1 MKAKKI
7 IVLLLSCSMAL
18 ESVVPVFAAN
28 EPQVISFDDEK
39 KDTAEDEKKD
49 SNEDE
54 KKDNADSEKKDAAG
68 DEKKNTA
75 VAYDKAYL
83 ALGADLSGDQL
94 NTVLSLLGISAA
106 DLDKYDVV
114 YVTNKEEHDGLDVY
128 IDPKVIGTKSLSSVL
143 VRPATEGYGVVV
155 HTKNINFCTDNMYR
169 NALITAGV
177 QNADITV
184 AAPFQVSGTAALIG
198 ALKAYE
204 DMSGEDVPAN
214 TLDVAL
220 NELVTTGELSEKLD
234 SSSEAEELISYIK
247 AQVAANDLDTRE
259 EIEAAIRKGMK
270 EFNTEL
276 SENDIKSIVDLMMRI
291 KDMGIDFNILAD
303 QADDIYAKYKDQID
317 AGTFNISDVK
327 LEDLGIGKIVA
338 NATGNFFKS
347 VTDSIKG
354 FFGGLFSRKK

>member
-7 IVLLLSCSMAL
+7 IVLLLSCSITL
-18 ESVVPVFAAN
+18 GSVVPVFASN
-28 EPQVISFDDEK
+28 EPQVISFDDQK
-39 KDTAEDEKKD
+39 KDE
-49 SNEDE
+49 
-54 KKDNADSEKKDAAG
+54 ADSEKKDDADNEKKDSAG
-68 DEKKNTA
+68 DEKKDEEKKNA
-75 VAYDKAYL
+75 QVAYDKAYL
-83 ALGADLSGDQL
+83 ALGSDLSGDQL
-94 NTVLSLLGISAA
+94 NTVLSLLGISAT

-128 IDPKVIGTKSLSSVL
+128 IDPKVIGTRSLSSVL
-143 VRPATEGYGVVV
+143 VRPAADGYGVVV

-220 NELVTTGELSEKLD
+220 NELVTTGEFSEKLD

-276 SENDIKSIVDLMMRI
+276 SDKDIKSIVDLMMRI

-327 LEDLGIGKIVA
+327 LEDLGLGKIVA